1 MNNNAWL
8 SSDLRVLLVMLVLVV
23 LNSCPT
29 LVLLGLG
36 RGDAV
41 LPLYMLEGGL
51 VVLLFTLASIN
62 MLKVGSAALT
72 VFLGLGVAFY
82 WGGWPLG
89 LCLFGSIVL
98 ALLLIGYFCGIVAKS
113 FNKLP

>member
-1 MNNNAWL
+1 MQWPFDSHLERKA
-8 SSDLRVLLVMLVLVV
+8 VLTVIVLMA

-29 LVLLGLG
+29 IALLMLG
-36 RGDAV
+36 HVDAV
-41 LPLYMLEGGL
+41 LPLYTLEGGL
-51 VVLLFTLASIN
+51 VVALFTLAGMN
-62 MLKVGSAALT
+62 MLKVGTAALT
-72 VFLGLGVAFY
+72 VLAGLGVAFY